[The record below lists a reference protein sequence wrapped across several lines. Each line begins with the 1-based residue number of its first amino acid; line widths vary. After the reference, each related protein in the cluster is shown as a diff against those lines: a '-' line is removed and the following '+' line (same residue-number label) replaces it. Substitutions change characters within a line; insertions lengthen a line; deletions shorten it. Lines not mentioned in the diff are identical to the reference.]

1 MIYEQGDIISLNF
14 DSSQRHEPAG
24 RHYAVVISPWHINR
38 ICALT
43 LLVPI
48 TSRDNGYPLHMR
60 IADGN
65 SIEGFAQCEALR
77 SVDLGARFSA
87 SGVEKVGELDDGT
100 LADIL
105 ARILVF
111 MGIELL

>member
-14 DSSQRHEPAG
+14 DPSQCHGPAG
-24 RHYAVVISPWHINR
+24 RHYAVVISPRHINR

-48 TSRDNGYPLHMR
+48 TSRDNGYPLHVK
-60 IADGN
+60 ITEGN
-65 SIEGFAQCEALR
+65 AIGGFAQCEALR
-77 SVDLGARFSA
+77 SVDLGARFFA
-87 SGVEKVGELDDGT
+87 SGVEKIGELDDGT

-111 MGIELL
+111 MGIEPL